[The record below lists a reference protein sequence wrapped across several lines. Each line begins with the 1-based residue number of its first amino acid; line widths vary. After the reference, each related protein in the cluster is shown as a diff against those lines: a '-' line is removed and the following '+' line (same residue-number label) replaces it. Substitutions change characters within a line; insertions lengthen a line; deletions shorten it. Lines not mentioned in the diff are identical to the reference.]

1 MTLTKFVFHSIHI
14 KTTKEFEQFG
24 SQKMWRENILARESS
39 KGIQVKRWY
48 DKYEILNNIEK
59 TQLSFTAV
67 TTNTRP
73 QRVFSSVQTCGLVDA
88 NNQPLQWFLRVGQE
102 KILSPF
108 LEPSDENVGV

>member
-1 MTLTKFVFHSIHI
+1 
-14 KTTKEFEQFG
+14 
-24 SQKMWRENILARESS
+24 MWRENKFAREST

-67 TTNTRP
+67 TLNTLP

-88 NNQPLQWFLRVGQE
+88 NQPLLWFSRVGQE

-108 LEPSDENVGV
+108 LESSKENVGV